1 MSQISFE
8 LGDDDLPDPTYGVR
22 ELADAVNQVL
32 RRGFR
37 DGAWVRGEIEG
48 VRTAPTGH
56 VYFNLTERDDD
67 APGGARTAT
76 LAVTLFAGTA
86 ARLRPVLARNRL
98 RLANGLNVRIH
109 GNLDLYAASGK
120 LSLIMDGLDAS
131 FTLGR
136 LAADRDQLLRRLVA
150 EGLLDRQS
158 RLVFPV
164 APLRLG
170 LVTSRGSAAWHDV
183 VHELEAS
190 RIGFTVLA
198 CDVRVQGD
206 RAAEQ
211 VASAIT
217 TLADRACDVILV
229 VRGGGSRTDLA
240 TFDAEIVA
248 RTIAACRVPIL
259 TGLGHEI
266 DRAVADEVAHASYKT
281 PTACASA
288 VVLRVLAHQGSCED
302 AWSTVQAVAGHRLR
316 AADRAT
322 HTTARRVRSAT
333 VSAVALGDQR
343 LGADVRRLAR
353 AARAAS
359 ADANDRLARLGAAI
373 PAAGRRPLAALASVL
388 SAASEQ
394 LARRGPTQALAA
406 DRSIDSL
413 EARVRALDPARLL
426 AVGWSITHTSQGSLV
441 RRPADAPSGSTLVT
455 TTSGGTVR
463 STVEESP

>member
-37 DGAWVRGEIEG
+37 EGAWVRGEVEG
-48 VRTAPTGH
+48 LRTAPTGH

-98 RLANGLNVRIH
+98 RLGNGLNVRIH

-120 LSLIMDGLDAS
+120 LSLVMDGLDAS
-131 FTLGR
+131 FTVGR

-158 RLVFPV
+158 RLPFPV

-170 LVTSRGSAAWHDV
+170 VVTSRGSAAWHDV
-183 VHELEAS
+183 MHELEVS

-198 CDVRVQGD
+198 SDVRVQGD
-206 RAAEQ
+206 RAADQ
-211 VASAIT
+211 VASAIHA
-217 TLADRACDVILV
+217 LASRHCELILL

-240 TFDAEIVA
+240 TFDAEVVA
-248 RTIAACRVPIL
+248 RAVATCPVPVL

-266 DRAVADEVAHASYKT
+266 DRAVADEVAHASFKT
-281 PTACASA
+281 PTACAAA
-288 VVLRVLAHQGSCED
+288 VVLRVRAHQDACED
-302 AWSTVQAVAGHRLR
+302 AWTTVQAVAGHRLR

-322 HTTARRVRSAT
+322 RTAARRVRSAT
-333 VSAVALGDQR
+333 VSAVALGEQR
-343 LGADVRRLAR
+343 LGADARRLGR
-353 AARAAS
+353 AARAS
-359 ADANDRLARLGAAI
+359 AIDAHDHLARL
-373 PAAGRRPLAALASVL
+373 AAGLPVAARRPLARHDAQLG
-388 SAASEQ
+388 AAADQ
-394 LARRGPTQALAA
+394 LVRRGPAHVGAADRHLDALAA
-406 DRSIDSL
+406 
-413 EARVRALDPARLL
+413 RVRSLDPARLL
-426 AVGWSITHTSQGSLV
+426 AVGWSITHTVSGALV
-441 RRPADAPSGSTLVT
+441 RQPGDAPAGSTLVT
-455 TTSGGTVR
+455 TVAGGTVR
-463 STVEESP
+463 SLVEENP